1 MTTYLNNYQN
11 SVYSTS
17 ISDFYSGILK
27 IGDGYSYGTGNLLY
41 DGRSLLTAAHVFDGR
56 NYDNLKI
63 YLYDGVKNF
72 TLNAKVTIYKSYDRK
87 NLNGDLAILT
97 FNTNFSN
104 SYNRY
109 DIYRDSDELYKT
121 YTAVGYG
128 DVGTGLSGDLDLNQ
142 IYKLKTTNTF
152 DSDLKTLIDYSNRKL
167 SWSPIKD
174 AILISDFDDNTYLTD
189 IIGYLSNKTHLGT
202 GISEGTIAS
211 GDSGGAAFIDN
222 KIAAIASY
230 STTLNKNGIGDI
242 NSTIDSSFG
251 EIAAYQRVSYYAE
264 FIDKTIRENLPN
276 TPKTKSEVKK
286 VVDEDDIYAYFMLE
300 YLPLRNSVDDIISV
314 NYKTVDGTAIAG
326 KDYIKTSGQL
336 NLYKDESYAIIPVE
350 LINDNIKEDNEYFY
364 LEVSNPNYGSLG
376 DGVVTLTAIRTIVDD
391 DFFII

>member
-11 SVYSTS
+11 SIYSTS
-17 ISDFYSGILK
+17 ISDFYNGVLK
-27 IGDGYSYGTGNLLY
+27 VGDGNFYGTGNLLY
-41 DGRSLLTAAHVFDGR
+41 DGRSVLTAAHVFDGM
-56 NYDNLKI
+56 NYNNLKI
-63 YLYDGVKNF
+63 YLYDGEKNF
-72 TLNAKVTIYKSYDRK
+72 TGYAKVTLYKSYDRK
-87 NLNGDLAILT
+87 NLNGDLAIIT
-97 FNTNFSN
+97 FNTNFLN

-128 DVGTGLSGDLDLNQ
+128 DVGSGLNGNLDLNQ

-152 DSDLKTLIDYSNRKL
+152 DSDLKTLIDYSNIKL
-167 SWSPIKD
+167 SWNPLKD
-174 AILISDFDDNTYLTD
+174 SILISDFDDNTYYTD
-189 IIGYLSNKTHLGT
+189 IIGYLNNKTHIGT

-242 NSTIDSSFG
+242 NSRIDSSFG

-276 TPKTKSEVKK
+276 APKNPNEVKK
-286 VVDEDDIYAYFMLE
+286 VVSEDETYAYFMLQF
-300 YLPLRNSVDDIISV
+300 LPLRNSVLDTLSL

-326 KDYIKTSGQL
+326 SDYIETSGVISIYQ
-336 NLYKDESYAIIPVE
+336 DESYAIIPVE
-350 LINDNIKEDNEYFY
+350 LLNDNIKEDNEYFY

-376 DGVVTLTAIRTIVDD
+376 DGVVKLTAIKLIIDD
-391 DFFII
+391 DFF

>member
-1 MTTYLNNYQN
+1 MITTRPFTNSIYQ
-11 SVYSTS
+11 TS
-17 ISDFYSGILK
+17 ISDYYNGVLK
-27 IGDGYSYGTGNLLY
+27 LGDGQSYGTGNLLY

-56 NYDNLKI
+56 NYDRLKI

-72 TLNAKVTIYKSYDRK
+72 TAYANVKIHS
-87 NLNGDLAILT
+87 
-97 FNTNFSN
+97 
-104 SYNRY
+104 RY
-109 DIYRDSDELYKT
+109 DDYDLNDDIAIVTFDKTFDFMYQRYQLYRDNSEINKK

-128 DVGTGLSGDLDLNQ
+128 DVGTGYSGETFADE

-152 DSDLKTLIDYSNRKL
+152 DADLKTLIDYANIKL
-167 SWSPIKD
+167 QWKPIKD
-174 AILISDFDDNTYLTD
+174 AILISDFDNGYSNTD
-189 IIGYLSNKTHLGT
+189 IIGSLSNKPHYGT
-202 GISEGTIAS
+202 GEMEGNIAS
-211 GDSGGAAFIDN
+211 GDSGGAAFIN
-222 KIAAIASY
+222 GLIAGIASY
-230 STTLNKNGIGDI
+230 TATIGPTATAGDIDDDI
-242 NSTIDSSFG
+242 NSSYG
-251 EIAAYQRVSYYAE
+251 EIAAYQRVSYNQE

-276 TPKTKSEVKK
+276 APKTKSEVKK

-326 KDYIKTSGQL
+326 SDYIATSGVL

-364 LEVSNPNYGSLG
+364 LEVSNPNYGSFG